1 MSKWHQFSFD
11 NLNLERRWT
20 MKKSIWILGL
30 SLVLL
35 FTWGL
40 DAQAQEVTESV
51 TTSFYST
58 AKVVS
63 LGEGI
68 LFLSYEAFGV
78 GLNDTGEGLFHGDTQ
93 RLLGG
98 MTMEKGVY
106 KDERGAGVY
115 NLQNGDKVFFKYT
128 VAGETKPGAIG
139 VGKGT
144 GTLIG
149 GTGKCA
155 GIQGSVEF
163 TRYVL
168 RSAVEG
174 VGQSYSKA
182 IIKYKL
188 P

>member
-1 MSKWHQFSFD
+1 
-11 NLNLERRWT
+11 
-20 MKKSIWILGL
+20 MKKSICILGL

-40 DAQAQEVTESV
+40 DAQAEEVTESGS
-51 TTSFYST
+51 TSYYSMG
-58 AKVVS
+58 KVVS

-68 LFLSYEAFGV
+68 LFLSYEAIGV
-78 GLNDTGEGLFHGDTQ
+78 YLSDTGEGLFHASTS
-93 RLLGG
+93 RSLGG

-106 KDERGAGVY
+106 KDERGAGVI

-128 VAGETKPGAIG
+128 FAGETKPGGIG

-144 GTLIG
+144 GIFIG

-155 GIQGSVEF
+155 GIQGGFEI

-168 RSAVEG
+168 RSATEG
-174 VGQSYSKA
+174 VGQSYSKG
-182 IIKYKL
+182 IFKYKL